1 MERRVGFLLSAGI
14 TAIYF
19 ALVLVMAFEPGLL
32 AGFRGMAY
40 SLVFIL
46 LTLVAMGGYSW
57 WRISQL
63 DE

>member
-1 MERRVGFLLSAGI
+1 MERRAGFLLSAGI

-19 ALVLVMAFEPGLL
+19 ALVLVMAFQPRLL
-32 AGFRGMAY
+32 VGFRGLTC

-46 LTLVAMGGYSW
+46 LTLLAMGGYSW